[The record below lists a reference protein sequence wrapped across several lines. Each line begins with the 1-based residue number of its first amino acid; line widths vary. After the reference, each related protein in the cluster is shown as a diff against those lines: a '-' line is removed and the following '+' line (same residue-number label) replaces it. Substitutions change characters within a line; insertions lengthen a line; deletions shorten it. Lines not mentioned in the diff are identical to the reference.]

1 MNLPDS
7 ERAFISRILESVQ
20 ELKKD
25 DVFYANM
32 EVNSSH
38 SFFFEHTQEHVP
50 GIMILEAARQ
60 MVTACGHIFGKIPLQ
75 GYQFVLNQLNSRFMN
90 FVDPNYPVEM
100 VVELTQLETKKN
112 GEWEFIIFKVSVFQK
127 NFLCAIIDIDSRS
140 VNKKIFKR
148 IRKGIKDAPSLRF
161 YPVNPDNCPVSL
173 WSPDMKSYYIG
184 RLEDLSALGFSVEF
198 EEKPEGPGTDYE
210 FVMHFQEI
218 GFIRGKC
225 RRIWMNGRND
235 SYYCGFNILEAEKA
249 DIEHLEDAIKRYCQ
263 LRVDREQHEEN

>member
-1 MNLPDS
+1 M
-7 ERAFISRILESVQ
+7 
-20 ELKKD
+20 
-25 DVFYANM
+25 
-32 EVNSSH
+32 
-38 SFFFEHTQEHVP
+38 
-50 GIMILEAARQ
+50 
-60 MVTACGHIFGKIPLQ
+60 
-75 GYQFVLNQLNSRFMN
+75 
-90 FVDPNYPVEM
+90 
-100 VVELTQLETKKN
+100 ETKKN